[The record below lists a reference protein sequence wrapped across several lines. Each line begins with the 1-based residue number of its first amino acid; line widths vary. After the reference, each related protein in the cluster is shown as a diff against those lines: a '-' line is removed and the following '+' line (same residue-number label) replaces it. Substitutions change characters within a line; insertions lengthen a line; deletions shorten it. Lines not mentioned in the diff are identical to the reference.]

1 MPLLR
6 SCVQLLLLHSY
17 KDVAPTGQIFVRATV
32 VRMGETAVLPKKRPL
47 GILLELLY
55 SFYQARSSS
64 RLEHGPLKAG
74 VRFEPVGTPLEQNA
88 VALCRPKRQRLAR
101 PCHFYC
107 PPPS

>member
-47 GILLELLY
+47 GILLELLN
-55 SFYQARSSS
+55 SLNSCILFTRRV
-64 RLEHGPLKAG
+64 RL
-74 VRFEPVGTPLEQNA
+74 VG
-88 VALCRPKRQRLAR
+88 
-101 PCHFYC
+101 
-107 PPPS
+107 